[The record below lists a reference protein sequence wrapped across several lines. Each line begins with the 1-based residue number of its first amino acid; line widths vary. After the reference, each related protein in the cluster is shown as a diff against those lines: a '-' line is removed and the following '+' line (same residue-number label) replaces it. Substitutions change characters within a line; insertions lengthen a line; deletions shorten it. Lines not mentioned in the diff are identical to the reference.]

1 MSVIHIHTA
10 EEFQSQVIEATVPVL
25 VDFWATWCGPCKMIA
40 PEVEAVAKAYEGKA
54 IVAKVDVD
62 ENSAV
67 AIQYKIQSIP
77 TIIVVKDGKEVARE
91 IGYLPQDALAEML
104 DSAM

>member
-1 MSVIHIHTA
+1 MSVVHIHTA
-10 EEFQSQVIEATVPVL
+10 EEFQKQVTEASLPVL

-40 PEVEAVAKAYEGKA
+40 PEIEAVAAEYEGKA

-67 AIQYKIQSIP
+67 AMQYGIQSIP
-77 TIIVVKDGKEVARE
+77 TIIVMKNGEEAARE
-91 IGYLPQDALAEML
+91 VGYLPKEALAQLLKSNM
-104 DSAM
+104 

>member
-10 EEFQSQVIEATVPVL
+10 QEFEEKVLKADVPVL

-40 PEVEAVAKAYEGKA
+40 PEVEAVANAYASKA

-62 ENSAV
+62 EVGTV
-67 AIQYKIQSIP
+67 AMQYKIQSIP
-77 TIIVVKDGKEVARE
+77 TILVVKGGKEVARE
-91 IGYLPQDALAEML
+91 VGYLPQDVLAEML

>member
-10 EEFQSQVIEATVPVL
+10 QEFQEKVMKADVPVL

-40 PEVEAVAKAYEGKA
+40 PEVEAVADAYKAKA

-62 ENSAV
+62 EV
-67 AIQYKIQSIP
+67 GAIAMQYKIQSIP
-77 TIIVVKDGKEVARE
+77 TLIVIKDGKEVARE
-91 IGYLPQDALAEML
+91 VGYLPQDALAEML